1 MKKYILCNK
10 SGGCCPSLTVD
21 EDRVQIR
28 FDDGAIGVMTKE
40 QFEIMKKVEL

>member
-1 MKKYILCNK
+1 MKTYMLCGR

-40 QFEIMKKVEL
+40 QFEIMRKVEL